1 MSSKSERKP
10 FWLAAVLLF
19 FLSLNIASASDTL
32 SITFTSPDNANFNG
46 YFLSLN
52 FGDALFKD
60 ALNGSSI
67 SVPKI
72 PGEHAFTALLDSPS
86 TPAIDYYG
94 SKKIPSSDDA
104 IKFMVFPVGYLQ
116 GKVLDTEGN
125 LIPKAKLS
133 FACFSSITVEYPE
146 KTDDTGFFSV
156 KYAPIGTCSL
166 IASSGEAV
174 GTAEFEV
181 KKGEIAKVEVVLG
194 KKVAEDNFNGYW
206 LYSLGAIVLIIIV
219 LIALWW
225 WKKRAVPKI
234 KEKVTLETEKSVPQQ
249 THVILQTLNDKEK
262 SVVNFLLENNNQ
274 ASQAKIRYAT
284 HIPRTS
290 LARVLDSLQRKKL
303 VEVDKDGKMVD
314 VKLTKLFLGK

>member
-1 MSSKSERKP
+1 MKKRLVI
-10 FWLAAVLLF
+10 FALITVLLAT
-19 FLSLNIASASDTL
+19 IVSASDTL
-32 SITFTSPDNANFNG
+32 SITFTSPETIDFNG

-60 ALNGSSI
+60 TLNGSTVI
-67 SVPKI
+67 VPKI
-72 PGEHAFTALLDSPS
+72 SGEHAFTALLDSSS

-94 SKKIPSSDDA
+94 SKKIPA
-104 IKFMVFPVGYLQ
+104 EENNPNFMVFPVGYLQ

-133 FACFSSITVEYPE
+133 FACFSSIAVEYPE
-146 KTDDTGFFSV
+146 KTDGIGFFSV

-174 GTAEFEV
+174 GTAEFEI
-181 KKGEIAKVEVVLG
+181 KTGEVTNVEIILEN
-194 KKVAEDNFNGYW
+194 KVAGSNFGIY
-206 LYSLGAIVLIIIV
+206 LLGAIVLIVIILV
-219 LIALWW
+219 ALWW
-225 WKKRAVPKI
+225 WKKGTVPKL
-234 KEKVTLETEKSVPQQ
+234 KEKTIPETEKSVPQQ
-249 THVILQTLNDKEK
+249 TNVILQTLNDNEK
-262 SVVNFLLENNNQ
+262 NVVQFLLENKNQ

-290 LARVLDSLQRKKL
+290 LARVLEALQRKKL

>member
-1 MSSKSERKP
+1 MKKRLVV
-10 FWLAAVLLF
+10 FVLVIILLATVV
-19 FLSLNIASASDTL
+19 SASDTL
-32 SITFTSPDNANFNG
+32 SITFTSPDNANFHG
-46 YFLSLN
+46 YFLTLA

-60 ALNGSSI
+60 TLNGSVA

-72 PGEHAFTALLDSPS
+72 PGEHAFTALLDSSS

-94 SKKIPSSDDA
+94 SKKIPSSEDA
-104 IKFMVFPVGYLQ
+104 LNFMVFPVGYLQ

-146 KTDDTGFFSV
+146 KTDGTGFFSV

-181 KKGEIAKVEVVLG
+181 KKGEVTNVEIVLEN
-194 KKVAEDNFNGYW
+194 KVAGNPLGVY
-206 LYSLGAIVLIIIV
+206 LLGAIILIII
-219 LIALWW
+219 LLLAIWW
-225 WKKRAVPKI
+225 WKKGTAPKM
-234 KEKVTLETEKSVPQQ
+234 KEKATPETEVLPQQ
-249 THVILQTLNDKEK
+249 TNVILQTLNDKEK
-262 SVVNFLLENNNQ
+262 SVVQFLLENNNQ

-303 VEVDKDGKMVD
+303 VEIDKDGKMVD

>member
-1 MSSKSERKP
+1 MKKRL
-10 FWLAAVLLF
+10 FVFVLIVVI
-19 FLSLNIASASDTL
+19 SLTTIVSASDTI
-32 SITFTSPDNANFNG
+32 SITFTSPENTNFNG
-46 YFLSLN
+46 YFLSLA

-60 ALNGSSI
+60 TLNSSSV

-72 PGEHAFTALLDSPS
+72 SGEHAFTALLDSSS
-86 TPAIDYYG
+86 TPTIDYYG
-94 SKKIPSSDDA
+94 SKKIPSEENA
-104 IKFMVFPVGYLQ
+104 LNFMVFPVGYLQ

-133 FACFSSITVEYPE
+133 FACFSPITVEYPE
-146 KTDDTGFFSV
+146 NTDGIGFFSV

-181 KKGEIAKVEVVLG
+181 KKGEVTSVEIVLERKIAGSNLG
-194 KKVAEDNFNGYW
+194 
-206 LYSLGAIVLIIIV
+206 LYLLGAIVLIVIVLIIV
-219 LIALWW
+219 LLTLWW
-225 WKKRAVPKI
+225 WKRKTKPSLNKI
-234 KEKVTLETEKSVPQQ
+234 EETPVIPETEAIPKQ
-249 THVILQTLNDKEK
+249 TYVILQTLNDKEK
-262 SVVNFLLENNNQ
+262 SVVQFLMENHNK

-303 VEVDKDGKMVD
+303 VEIDKDGKMVE
-314 VKLTKLFLGK
+314 VKLTKLFLGE

>member
-1 MSSKSERKP
+1 MSSKSGRKP

-19 FLSLNIASASDTL
+19 FLSLNIVSASDTL
-32 SITFTSPDNANFNG
+32 SITFTSPDNANFNS
-46 YFLSLN
+46 YFLSLT

-60 ALNGSSI
+60 TLNSS
-67 SVPKI
+67 SVYVPKI
-72 PGEHAFTALLDSPS
+72 SGEHAFTALLDSSS
-86 TPAIDYYG
+86 TPAVDYYG
-94 SKKIPSSDDA
+94 SKKIPASETSLN
-104 IKFMVFPVGYLQ
+104 FMVFPVGYLQ

-133 FACFSSITVEYPE
+133 FACFSSIAVEYPE
-146 KTDDTGFFSV
+146 KTDDIGFFSV

-174 GTAEFEV
+174 GTAEFEI
-181 KKGEIAKVEVVLG
+181 KTGEVTNVEVVLG
-194 KKVAEDNFNGYW
+194 KKVAGSNLGIY
-206 LYSLGAIVLIIIV
+206 LLGAIGIIV
-219 LIALWW
+219 FAVISFWGLWW

-234 KEKVTLETEKSVPQQ
+234 KEKATSETEKSVPQQ

-262 SVVNFLLENNNQ
+262 SVVQFLLENNNQ